1 MRVSKIQIKDL
12 FKIEEVTLNG
22 KDVEIIG
29 TNKTG
34 KTSIIDA
41 IRFALSNRSDKSL
54 ILRKGATSGEVLIE
68 TDTGISI
75 LRKERLGK
83 VGVDV
88 VKDGKTPIT
97 KKETFLRE
105 LFSDLQLNPI
115 KFVAMPEQEQNRI
128 ILDLIDFKWDIDWI
142 KKQFGEIVPEIDY
155 NQNILKV
162 LSDIQA
168 DDGFYFRTRQEINR
182 ESRNKQAFI
191 TEIATSLPDKYK
203 ASEWE
208 KKNLSEIYTE
218 AESIREE
225 NRQIEKAQVIVDN
238 EENKKRGFDSDRKI
252 ALAALN
258 TEMNARRNNLEKDI
272 LNLENQVKTTRK
284 ELTEVEERKL
294 GRVEKIELE
303 YKGNISEFAGAI
315 KENKAVAK
323 GKIRDTSTLMKQ
335 AAHIEEMKGYI
346 GEYNRMVNYEVEVE
360 TLIGKAEGYTALIE
374 HARKLPAEIL
384 EKSKLPLDNLTI
396 EDGIPL
402 INELPISNLSDG
414 EKLELCVDIA
424 SMKKNLLNLIL
435 IDGAEKLSTKNRK
448 ILYGKC
454 KKRGLQFIA
463 TRTTDDETLIV
474 REL

>member
-1 MRVSKIQIKDL
+1 MKISKIQIKDL
-12 FKIEEVTLNG
+12 FKIEEVILDG

-29 TNKTG
+29 DNKTG
-34 KTSIIDA
+34 KTSIIVA
-41 IRFALSNRSDKSL
+41 IRLALKNRSEKDV
-54 ILRKGATSGEVLIE
+54 ILRKGAQEGSILIE

-105 LFSDLQLNPI
+105 LFSDLQLNPV

-191 TEIATSLPDKYK
+191 TEIATSLPEKYK

-225 NRQIEKAQVIVDN
+225 NRQIEKAQVVVDN
-238 EENKKRGFDSDRKI
+238 EENKKRAFDSDRKI
-252 ALAALN
+252 ALAALDRQ
-258 TEMNARRNNLEKDI
+258 MNGVKNQCEKDI
-272 LNLENQVKTTRK
+272 INLENQIKATKK
-284 ELTEVEERKL
+284 ELAQVEEDKL
-294 GRVEKIELE
+294 KEREKIELK
-303 YKGNISEFAGAI
+303 YKADVAKFAGAI
-315 KENKAVAK
+315 EENKAIAK
-323 GKIRDTSTLMKQ
+323 GKIRDTSALLKQ

-346 GEYNRMVNYEVEVE
+346 GEYNRMCGYEAEIE
-360 TLIGKAEGYTALIE
+360 GLNIKAEGYTYLIE
-374 HARKLPAEIL
+374 HARELPAEIL

-396 EDGIPL
+396 VEGIPL
-402 INELPISNLSDG
+402 INGLPISNLSDG

-435 IDGAEKLSTKNRK
+435 IDGVEKLSTKNRK

-463 TRTTDDETLIV
+463 TRTTDNESLLVVEI
-474 REL
+474 